1 VLPCGLELQNTRIIA
16 GLLIRATVVGLAIAF
31 LVVWW
36 KPSLL
41 GAMTNGSRASQ
52 TAATAPTLGAASGA
66 GAASRTVVVDSFADA
81 VARAAPAVVNI
92 YTARLVTEKAQAE
105 PLDQLFGGNWPN
117 YRRRVERSLG
127 SGVIIDAKG
136 TIVTNQHVIAGA
148 DRIRVQLADGRIADA
163 SVVGQDPDTDLAILE
178 LSIGKLPIMP
188 LGRSDTLRVGD
199 IVLAIGN
206 PYGLSQT
213 VTQGIVSATG
223 RGQLGLATFENF
235 IQTDAA
241 INLGNSGGA
250 LIDAHG
256 RLVGINT
263 AVLNRAYGGPEG
275 IGFAIPVNLVRG
287 VTEQI
292 LAHGH
297 VVRGW
302 LGLVPQDLT
311 DSQAADLGIDAG
323 GGVAVVNILVRSP
336 AFEAGVRPGDL
347 ITELGG
353 EPVRSAQDLV
363 SRVAALKPGTEVTL
377 SGRHGLTPFK
387 TRLRVIERPTSESQ
401 RPQ

>member
-1 VLPCGLELQNTRIIA
+1 LQNTRSVA
-16 GLLIRATVVGLAIAF
+16 SFLIRAVIVGLAAAF

-36 KPSLL
+36 KPALL
-41 GAMTNGSRASQ
+41 GAV
-52 TAATAPTLGAASGA
+52 TAPAAAGSSAAQSGA
-66 GAASRTVVVDSFADA
+66 RPAIVVESFADA

-92 YTARLVTEKAQAE
+92 YTARVITERTQTA
-105 PLDQLFGGNWPN
+105 PLDQLFGEYWPS
-117 YRRRVERSLG
+117 YRQHVERSLG
-127 SGVIIDAKG
+127 SGVIVDEQG
-136 TIVTNQHVIAGA
+136 TIITNQHVIAGA
-148 DRIRVQLADGRIADA
+148 DSIRVQLSDGRIAEA
-163 SVVGQDPDTDLAILE
+163 TIVGQDPDTDIAILD

-206 PYGLSQT
+206 TYGLSQT

-256 RLVGINT
+256 ELVGINT

-287 VTEQI
+287 VMEQI

-297 VVRGW
+297 VIRGW
-302 LGLVPQDLT
+302 LGIVPQDLT
-311 DSQAADLGIDAG
+311 GEQAAQLGLPAG
-323 GGVAVVNILVRSP
+323 GGVTVVNILVKSP
-336 AFEAGVRPGDL
+336 AFEAGIRPGDL
-347 ITELGG
+347 ITSLGRDA
-353 EPVRSAQDLV
+353 VHSAQDLV
-363 SRVAALKPGTEVTL
+363 SRVSGLKPGSEIEIA
-377 SGRHGLTPFK
+377 GRHRGEAFAIK
-387 TRLRVIERPTSESQ
+387 IKVIERPTREVPPSPS
-401 RPQ
+401 R

>member
-1 VLPCGLELQNTRIIA
+1 
-16 GLLIRATVVGLAIAF
+16 
-31 LVVWW
+31 
-36 KPSLL
+36 
-41 GAMTNGSRASQ
+41 MTNGSRASQ